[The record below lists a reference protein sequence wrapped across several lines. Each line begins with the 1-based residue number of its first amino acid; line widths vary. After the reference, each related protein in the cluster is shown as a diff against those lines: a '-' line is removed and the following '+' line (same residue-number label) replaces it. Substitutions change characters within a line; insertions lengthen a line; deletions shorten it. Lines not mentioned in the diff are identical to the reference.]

1 MPSLDRGPSPFIPSY
16 RRFESM
22 SHVNSDVHPVL
33 HAGRVAV
40 ITGAASGIGKAAAVE
55 MAKCVSAVALDSA
68 SEILTNVICLR

>member
-1 MPSLDRGPSPFIPSY
+1 
-16 RRFESM
+16 M